1 MVVEAS
7 CDGGGKGAEGGA
19 GGEAGGREGAGA
31 GAGGRL
37 GDEVIKME
45 PGLVWPPIGLP
56 FLPPKTEIKV
66 NLN

>member
-7 CDGGGKGAEGGA
+7 CGGGGKGAEGGT

-31 GAGGRL
+31 GGRL
-37 GDEVIKME
+37 GDDVIKME

-66 NLN
+66 NLY